1 MNAKHTKKLYLGTDG
16 GVYLSLDR
24 GATWLF
30 LQNLPVGQFY
40 HVAVDN
46 VTPYRIYGG
55 LQDNG
60 TWMAPSSAPG
70 GLSNSHWQSIYWG
83 DGFWAQPDPADP
95 DRKSTRLNSSHQIIS
110 YAVFCLKKKKI
121 NMRASHMIVSDDV
134 VKYPGTTSVFETCY
148 NTCAT
153 VTNTCPMTAAG
164 SSPTAAAT
172 TATLPC

>member
-83 DGFWAQPDPADP
+83 DGFWAQPHPPDP
-95 DRKSTRLNSSHQIIS
+95 DIP
-110 YAVFCLKKKKI
+110 YA
-121 NMRASHMIVSDDV
+121 
-134 VKYPGTTSVFETCY
+134 E
-148 NTCAT
+148 
-153 VTNTCPMTAAG
+153 
-164 SSPTAAAT
+164 SPEPIAH
-172 TATLPC
+172 TLTFKTL

>member
-121 NMRASHMIVSDDV
+121 NLKTSHNLDIFKIISIAYAIVVASSGKVNPCTHILYVTFEWYVFVS
-134 VKYPGTTSVFETCY
+134 
-148 NTCAT
+148 
-153 VTNTCPMTAAG
+153 
-164 SSPTAAAT
+164 
-172 TATLPC
+172 L